1 MHTFE
6 PTLSPNSERPLCLEC
21 GAKMWLAR
29 IEPVRPNYDKRTF
42 ECPACDYVEIAFVKD
57 F

>member
-1 MHTFE
+1 MHIFE